1 MQDKGGASG
10 FRDEPWAS
18 WTLPLGWPAQGIWP
32 TYADGSDINSV
43 DRTAAF
49 HIDGYQLVASGD
61 DKGKV
66 KIFRYPSM
74 MKGSLPV
81 EGKGHSSHVTNVRFA
96 KNDVT
101 QTTYLYS
108 TGGNDTCVF
117 QWKIISKV

>member
-1 MQDKGGASG
+1 
-10 FRDEPWAS
+10 
-18 WTLPLGWPAQGIWP
+18 
-32 TYADGSDINSV
+32 
-43 DRTAAF
+43 
-49 HIDGYQLVASGD
+49 VASGD

-96 KNDVT
+96 KNDLT